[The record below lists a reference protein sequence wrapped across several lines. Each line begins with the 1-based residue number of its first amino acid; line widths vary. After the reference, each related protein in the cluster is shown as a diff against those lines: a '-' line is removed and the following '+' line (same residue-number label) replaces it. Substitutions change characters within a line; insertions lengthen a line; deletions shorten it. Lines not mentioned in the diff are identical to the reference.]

1 LLGLEEGVLP
11 HARSVDDP
19 RQLEEERRLFYV
31 GITRAMK
38 GLYLVYAFRRTLYGN
53 QQINEPSRF
62 LHDVPRSLALATHA
76 AGAPS
81 SAGRALGGQVARGG
95 WLTARQSR
103 PPLTRE
109 QAREL
114 AARSYRQLQ
123 PEAPSAPRGPR
134 PPRAPTNG
142 PTRYQPGDR
151 VRHPT
156 FGTGIVI
163 SARQETDT
171 EIVEVNFAGP
181 SGVKKLDL
189 AYAPLERA

>member
-1 LLGLEEGVLP
+1 PTTTLG
-11 HARSVDDP
+11 
-19 RQLEEERRLFYV
+19 
-31 GITRAMK
+31 
-38 GLYLVYAFRRTLYGN
+38 
-53 QQINEPSRF
+53 
-62 LHDVPRSLALATHA
+62 
-76 AGAPS
+76 
-81 SAGRALGGQVARGG
+81 RGG
-95 WLTARQSR
+95 WVSSRQSR

-114 AARSYRQLQ
+114 AARPYRPQT
-123 PEAPSAPRGPR
+123 PEPPAARR
-134 PPRAPTNG
+134 PPPRSPSSG

-171 EIVEVNFAGP
+171 ELIEVNFAG
-181 SGVKKLDL
+181 SAGVKKLDL